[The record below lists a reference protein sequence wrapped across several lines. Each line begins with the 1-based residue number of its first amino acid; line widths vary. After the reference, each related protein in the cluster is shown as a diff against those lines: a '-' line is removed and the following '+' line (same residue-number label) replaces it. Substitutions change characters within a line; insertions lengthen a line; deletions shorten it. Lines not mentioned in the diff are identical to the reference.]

1 MIRRARSI
9 ILRYSNAALIA
20 ENYVAKTEIA
30 LSELGRWVLASCDQ
44 WSHPYALYSALP
56 EAAHAA
62 LGREIASLTSA
73 SLLVSLHSPAAVQ
86 DQEYEERFAW
96 GAVAGYYHFSI
107 RGTEY
112 MDPAQ
117 SASRLVEKS
126 ITTDA
131 VALHQDNQGYATI
144 TSLPRPELE
153 SDALSLMC
161 RRRSYRGFSDQP
173 LRLDH
178 LSECLFAGL
187 GITGFVKPFAQ
198 SPEQLPFKLTPSG
211 GGRNPYEAYVY
222 ARRVD
227 GLAPGVY
234 HYSASEHSLGLVN
247 DQELLSVSDVLAGQR
262 WFEHTAA
269 LVVLVAHFERTMWKY
284 PHPTGYR
291 VVLLEAG
298 HIAQNIL
305 LAATARG
312 LACTPTCAIDDRQA
326 VRLTKCAQ
334 LTQSHVY
341 TVALGNRSTIPTV
354 MDPLHIEPNS
364 SSPVV
369 PG

>member
-9 ILRYSNAALIA
+9 ILRYSTTALIA
-20 ENYVAKTEIA
+20 ENFVAKTAIE
-30 LSELGRWVLASCDQ
+30 LSELGRWVLASCDG
-44 WSHPYALYSALP
+44 WSHPYALYSAVP
-56 EAAHAA
+56 ASVHPA
-62 LGREIASLTSA
+62 LEREIASLTAA
-73 SLLVSLHSPAAVQ
+73 SLLVCQHSPAAAQ

-96 GAVAGYYHFSI
+96 GAIAGYYHFSI

-117 SASRLVEKS
+117 SAARLVEKS
-126 ITTDA
+126 ATTEA
-131 VALHQDNQGYATI
+131 VPLHQDNQGYAATI
-144 TSLPRPELE
+144 ALPRPELE

-161 RRRSYRGFSDQP
+161 RRRSYRGFSDEA

-187 GITGFVKPFAQ
+187 GITGFVKPFAE
-198 SPEQLPFKLTPSG
+198 SEEQLPFKLTPSG
-211 GGRNPYEAYVY
+211 GGRNPYEAFVY

-234 HYSASEHSLGLVN
+234 HYSAREHSLGLVGEQ
-247 DQELLSVSDVLAGQR
+247 DLPSVAEVLAGQR

-269 LVVLVAHFERTMWKY
+269 LVLLVANFERTMWKY

-341 TVALGNRSTIPTV
+341 TIALGNRSTIPTV
-354 MDPLHIEPNS
+354 MDPLHIAHNS
-364 SSPVV
+364 SSPVA